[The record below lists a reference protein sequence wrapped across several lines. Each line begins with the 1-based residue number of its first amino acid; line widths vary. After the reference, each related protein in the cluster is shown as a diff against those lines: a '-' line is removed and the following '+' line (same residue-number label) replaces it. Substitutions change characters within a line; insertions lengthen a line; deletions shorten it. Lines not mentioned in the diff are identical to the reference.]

1 MIGENILP
9 NKEILD
15 SLLENELK
23 RSLRY
28 QSFTSI
34 LLFETQ
40 STTSSKGRDQHHS
53 DIAERMAALIR
64 REIRETDIVGMYSGN
79 TVIVVLLYSDKSVA
93 TKVGDRLSK
102 WISNY
107 FSSSGKSSQTLSV
120 GAACFPSHATDS
132 RSLYQKALEMVERAK
147 ATGGNCVQIL
157 Q

>member
-28 QSFTSI
+28 QNFTSI
-34 LLFETQ
+34 LLFEAQ
-40 STTSSKGRDQHHS
+40 STSSKVRDQNHS

-64 REIRETDIVGMYSGN
+64 SEIRETDIVGMYSGN
-79 TVIVVLLYSDKSVA
+79 TVIVVLLYSDKNIA
-93 TKVGDRLSK
+93 IKVGDRLSK

-120 GAACFPSHATDS
+120 GGACFPSHATDS
-132 RSLYQKALEMVERAK
+132 RSLYQKAFEMVESAK
-147 ATGGNCVQIL
+147 ARGDNCVQIL
-157 Q
+157 D